1 VSTLAQATCSD
12 CGWQSKLTTP
22 ARARHGLKAH
32 SCELQH
38 VRQARAQRVAERD
51 QRDGPKRDCRH
62 ERVRH
67 EHGTRPAYVR
77 DRCRCRDCRKANNE
91 SQRRYQQ
98 RKAQQQW
105 GTATPTFV
113 DAEPVRAHVR
123 SLMAAGVG
131 WQRIARLSGVPSGG
145 LSYLL
150 YGDPKRGRPP
160 TTKLWP
166 STAQRLLA
174 VRADTELAGGAH
186 VPADG
191 TRRRL
196 QALVAVGWSQSAL
209 ARRLG
214 MEPTN
219 FFGLLGRTQ
228 VRADTARA
236 ARALYEELWNRTPR
250 VETRHQR
257 ASITR
262 ARKLAAARGWLPP
275 VAWDDDLIDLTEDQ
289 LRAECD
295 RQAAAMTDA
304 ELTAAWTARYCHGDR
319 TPLTVAAVREYHR
332 RAKDRSGNG
341 AEPGPIDAIAVQRVV
356 DGDPPEALRAAE
368 RREVVRILTEQGLST
383 AQIAG
388 RLQMDPDSVT
398 RVRRGLRRTAGAA

>member
-275 VAWDDDLIDLTEDQ
+275 VAWDDDLIDLTEDPAA
-289 LRAECD
+289 RRMRPAGRRHD
-295 RQAAAMTDA
+295 RRGAD
-304 ELTAAWTARYCHGDR
+304 GGVDR
-319 TPLTVAAVREYHR
+319 TVLPR
-332 RAKDRSGNG
+332 RPDTADRGSRAGVPPPGEDRSGNG